1 MAKPHLAPPS
11 THILKSLHNSIPRH
25 SDGQLSMVRRTS
37 TDARRGFGYI
47 PGHGAHIQSKG

>member
-1 MAKPHLAPPS
+1 MAKPRLAPPS
-11 THILKSLHNSIPRH
+11 IYILKSLHNSIPRH